1 MKIFLKTLSII
12 FCIFFPAISSFAEQ
26 PAANETMK
34 QLSLSAGQ
42 ELAKSIQELNQ
53 LREQIVTEKLPL
65 AQELTTLEEKLTQFR
80 RDHEKV
86 TRLVDA
92 GNLEIITIKAE
103 MKARQDELAYT
114 GNLLDEYARTFES
127 KINVSELQYCG
138 EAILTAKQATENTTL
153 SMPEKFSRQIAFV
166 NVSLKR
172 LFDAIGGMRFPGVG
186 VDFQG
191 AVADGQFAIIGPVA
205 LFCAKTCGAA
215 GLSIPQ
221 SGSTKPLIRPLE
233 GSLQSGIV
241 ALVETGEGLMP
252 LDPSRGGA
260 LKALV
265 QKTSLIHI
273 FKKGGPIMWPLL
285 FAAFMAFGTVLER
298 VYFLINEQRKRDTQA
313 METFFAAVG
322 QGDTDL
328 AIRTSN
334 ASKYYVVRTLG
345 YALTHKEKSIES
357 ALLYAQEQELK
368 RFRRGIPILDTVI
381 TLAPLLGLLGTVTG
395 MMGSFSLIGGELSAP
410 GAITGG
416 IAEALIATA
425 FGLGIAI
432 TALIPFN
439 LLNTKMEEARL
450 EIELAATQLE
460 LMMHPQEITVDAVS
474 QVTHPGQPLMEE
486 LL

>member
-1 MKIFLKTLSII
+1 MKTLMKTLSVI
-12 FCIFFPAISSFAEQ
+12 FCVFFLAVSSFAEQ

-42 ELAKSIQELNQ
+42 ELTRSIQELNQ
-53 LREQIVTEKLPL
+53 LREQIATEKLPL
-65 AQELTTLEEKLTQFR
+65 AQELTTLEEKLAQLR

-103 MKARQDELAYT
+103 MKARQDELAYI

-138 EAILTAKQATENTTL
+138 EAILAAKQATENTTL
-153 SMPEKFSRQIAFV
+153 SMPERFARQIAFV

-191 AVADGQFAIIGPVA
+191 GVADGQFAIIGPVA
-205 LFCAKTCGAA
+205 LFCAKIGGAA
-215 GLSIPQ
+215 GLAIPQ

-233 GSLQSGIV
+233 GKLQSGIA

-265 QKTSLIHI
+265 QKTSLTHI

-285 FAAFMAFGTVLER
+285 LAAILALGTVLER
-298 VYFLINEQRKRDTQA
+298 VFFLINEQRKRNPQE

-322 QGDTDL
+322 QGDTGL
-328 AIRTSN
+328 AIRISN
-334 ASKYYVVRTLG
+334 VSKYHVVRTLG
-345 YALTHKEKSIES
+345 YALTHKEKSLES

-460 LMMHPQEITVDAVS
+460 LMMHPQENTVDAVA